1 MLNCSIL
8 PATLDCENYD
18 SSIKCLADAYAAKIS
33 DVEVFLSALD
43 LEKEYRTRK
52 ISVPSDEYL
61 AGLFQSRFG
70 RPVHVWNTICWFHLT
85 RVPANTDFAEGIL
98 PLRLALEKIWRALIS
113 VQDDARKKAILE
125 SLRDKG
131 VPDFQ
136 YKHKVGVALH
146 DGPYAI
152 LVRES
157 AFHSAA
163 IGNHDYLKMPEIIE
177 DICNGY
183 EQDTGECI
191 FDEIANA
198 FKPCIVKFEESDLA
212 DDRHLMHV
220 VLYYCWSKCRN
231 EELCHLAN
239 TCFDANGRII
249 PRSAIRKIEFL

>member
-1 MLNCSIL
+1 LS
-8 PATLDCENYD
+8 ATLDCENYD

-33 DVEVFLSALD
+33 DVEALLSALD
-43 LEKEYRTRK
+43 LEEEYRTRK
-52 ISVPSDEYL
+52 IPVPSDEYL

-70 RPVHVWNTICWFHLT
+70 RPVHVWDNIYWFHLT

-98 PLRLALEKIWRALIS
+98 PLRLALEKIWTALIS
-113 VQDDARKKAILE
+113 VQDDARKRAILE
-125 SLRDKG
+125 RLRDRG
-131 VPDFQ
+131 VPDYQ
-136 YKHKVGVALH
+136 YKLKAGVPLH
-146 DGPYAI
+146 DGPYAM

-163 IGNHDYLKMPEIIE
+163 MWNHDYLKMPEIIE

-183 EQDTGECI
+183 ERHSGERIC
-191 FDEIANA
+191 DEIANA
-198 FKPCIVKFEESDLA
+198 LKPCIVKFEDSDSA

-239 TCFDANGRII
+239 TCFDAKGKII